1 MHRVRFV
8 CSVLGVYG
16 SGFKR
21 HLGLRL
27 SLFSAHNSDTPG
39 ETCVRRSTKR
49 ADLGLT
55 TPGIRFIRIYRP
67 KLYLLY
73 QLYLTH
79 IYVYTFSYVQNY
91 PNFPT
96 YRRLCTYMNILI
108 LSVIYIYAYIR
119 KRGLEV
125 WGFLVV
131 YRLALWSPALGFQ
144 GCSRIPGSLLEGVL
158 LKSMST

>member
-8 CSVLGVYG
+8 LSVLGVYG

-39 ETCVRRSTKR
+39 ETCVRRSTER

-55 TPGIRFIRIYRP
+55 TPGIRFFRIYRP

-79 IYVYTFSYVQNY
+79 IYVYTFSYVLY
-91 PNFPT
+91 YLIFPT
-96 YRRLCTYMNILI
+96 YRRLCTYMNILM
-108 LSVIYIYAYIR
+108 LSVIYIYICIYQGTR
-119 KRGLEV
+119 LGGLGLSCCLQV
-125 WGFLVV
+125 GSVVSGFGV
-131 YRLALWSPALGFQ
+131 
-144 GCSRIPGSLLEGVL
+144 PGLLSHTWLPPGRR
-158 LKSMST
+158 SA